1 MGAEGNLRRL
11 IAASACSNLA
21 DGALQT
27 VMPLVA
33 LSITRDPGA
42 FATVALVGR
51 LPWLLVAL
59 PAGALVD
66 RWDRRRTMVL
76 VNVGRVVLLGLL
88 TFVVAGGGQQ
98 LWMLWAV
105 AFALGV
111 GETLFDTA
119 AQSIL
124 PTLVIDADQIERA
137 NSRLY
142 AVELTA
148 NQFIGPA
155 IGGIVAGIAL
165 ASGVGASTG
174 AYLAGTLALSTI
186 AGTFRA
192 SPIATASPSQTI
204 RRDIADG
211 LRYLAHHRLLL
222 SLAIVVGI
230 SNLSS
235 NLAFAVFPLY
245 AVNPG
250 PMGLTSAGFGFILAA
265 LAAGSVAGTFL
276 AEPLIRRLGPR
287 RTLLVSMTASAAMY
301 IVPALTANAV
311 TIATGFVAAS
321 TLTISWNII
330 TVSLRQRIVPDHL
343 LGRVNASYRLFA
355 WGTMPVG
362 AGLGGLIASRASLTT
377 AFWTSAALG
386 LVCLPIVWTQVTSE
400 RLTAAEPSAPDRHH
414 PQPEPG
420 RPAGPSLTT

>member
-1 MGAEGNLRRL
+1 
-11 IAASACSNLA
+11 
-21 DGALQT
+21 
-27 VMPLVA
+27 
-33 LSITRDPGA
+33 
-42 FATVALVGR
+42 
-51 LPWLLVAL
+51 
-59 PAGALVD
+59 
-66 RWDRRRTMVL
+66 
-76 VNVGRVVLLGLL
+76 
-88 TFVVAGGGQQ
+88 
-98 LWMLWAV
+98 
-105 AFALGV
+105 
-111 GETLFDTA
+111 
-119 AQSIL
+119 
-124 PTLVIDADQIERA
+124 
-137 NSRLY
+137 
-142 AVELTA
+142 
-148 NQFIGPA
+148 
-155 IGGIVAGIAL
+155 
-165 ASGVGASTG
+165 
-174 AYLAGTLALSTI
+174 
-186 AGTFRA
+186 
-192 SPIATASPSQTI
+192 
-204 RRDIADG
+204 
-211 LRYLAHHRLLL
+211 
-222 SLAIVVGI
+222 
-230 SNLSS
+230 
-235 NLAFAVFPLY
+235 
-245 AVNPG
+245 
-250 PMGLTSAGFGFILAA
+250 MGLTSAGFGFILAA